1 MAPFGEVCGNYKVC
15 GRLHNIYVNVLMVFR
30 DDLTT
35 LLTKAGSGLTVK
47 ALMDNL
53 QETIEFETSMAKK
66 WATPV
71 CPFSF
76 ISHASLLIEF

>member
-1 MAPFGEVCGNYKVC
+1 MLAYSK
-15 GRLHNIYVNVLMVFR
+15 VFR

-47 ALMDNL
+47 ALLDNL
-53 QETIEFETSMAKK
+53 QETIEFETSMTKK
-66 WATPV
+66 WATSV

-76 ISHASLLIEF
+76 RSHLSLLIEL

>member
-1 MAPFGEVCGNYKVC
+1 MLTYS
-15 GRLHNIYVNVLMVFR
+15 IVFR

-53 QETIEFETSMAKK
+53 QETIEFENSMAKK

-76 ISHASLLIEF
+76 IPHPSLLIEF

>member
-1 MAPFGEVCGNYKVC
+1 MEPFGEVCRNYKVC
-15 GRLHNIYVNVLMVFR
+15 GRLHKFHVNVLMVFR

-71 CPFSF
+71 CLFSF
-76 ISHASLLIEF
+76 ISHPSLLIEF